1 MANGEADRS
10 RADYLERQY
19 NNRLSIPDAADYNT
33 RAVQASDEARRTL
46 RCSLDV
52 PYGISTRERLDVFF
66 GEGSAP
72 RPLLFFVHGGYWR
85 SRDKSEFSFIA
96 KPFVDAGVTVVL
108 PTYDLAP
115 SVTVADIV
123 EQIRAAFEFVRR
135 NVHDL
140 GIDSSRMHVAGHS
153 AGAHLAVMLLA
164 RPRGVHAHDSSA
176 QAIRGVFG
184 LSGIYDLMPLLET
197 SFNRDIRL
205 DAEAARAAS
214 PVNCEPSGFRPL
226 YTAVGALESD
236 EFKRQAHALCN
247 AWPGCHAGHIEVPG
261 CHHLSI
267 LEALA
272 DSRSLLFQ
280 KVLNMVES

>member
-19 NNRLSIPDAADYNT
+19 NNRLSIPDAVDYNT
-33 RAVQASDEARRTL
+33 RAVEASDEARRRL

-52 PYGISTRERLDVFF
+52 PYGISMRERLDVFF

-85 SRDKSEFSFIA
+85 SRDKSEFSFIS

-115 SVTVADIV
+115 SVTVAHIV

-140 GIDSSRMHVAGHS
+140 GIDPSRMHVAGHS

-164 RPRGVHAHDSSA
+164 RRRGVHVHDSSA

-205 DAEAARAAS
+205 DAEAARAVS
-214 PVNCEPSGFRPL
+214 PVNFEPSGPRPL

-236 EFKRQAHALCN
+236 EFKRQAHAICN